1 MSDSVRPHR
10 WLPTR
15 LPHPLGFSRQ
25 EHWSGCHFLLQ
36 CMKVKSESEVAQSCL
51 TLSDPMGCSPPGSSV
66 HGIFQARVLEWVAI
80 AFSIY
85 ILLSRN
91 YSLSVSLTNNLEPPN
106 QSFSFPTFWLYS
118 LLAVRQPYHVT
129 PLLRTLSN
137 VLNRGP
143 PAHAICNSSIVP
155 SLTCL

>member
-1 MSDSVRPHR
+1 M
-10 WLPTR
+10 
-15 LPHPLGFSRQ
+15 
-25 EHWSGCHFLLQ
+25 
-36 CMKVKSESEVAQSCL
+36 KSESEVAQSCL

-106 QSFSFPTFWLYS
+106 QSFSFPTF
-118 LLAVRQPYHVT
+118 
-129 PLLRTLSN
+129 
-137 VLNRGP
+137 
-143 PAHAICNSSIVP
+143 
-155 SLTCL
+155 